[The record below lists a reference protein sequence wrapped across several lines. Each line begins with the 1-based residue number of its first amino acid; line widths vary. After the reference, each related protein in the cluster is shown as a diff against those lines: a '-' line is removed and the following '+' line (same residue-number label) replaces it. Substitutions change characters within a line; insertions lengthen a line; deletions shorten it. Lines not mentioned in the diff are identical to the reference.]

1 MFHNTERKIV
11 VQDQADGDHVIV
23 NDESEH
29 KDDLLAIITVFVR
42 GTNGKRSAA
51 TRRARRLSAQKE
63 AEKEEGAEG
72 GIGRREEEEGQC
84 GAVTQLEDLSQ

>member
-29 KDDLLAIITVFVR
+29 KDDLLAITVFVT

-63 AEKEEGAEG
+63 AEK
-72 GIGRREEEEGQC
+72 
-84 GAVTQLEDLSQ
+84 